1 MYNWFELITSLINM
15 RYLTFIFLILIVS
28 IGALAQNS
36 VRVGNA
42 APQFAAAATDG
53 VYYDLAAMRGRV
65 VVLTFWSTKC
75 EICRSEIPKL
85 NGFISKFDENAV
97 VFLAPT
103 LETDEKLEGFLR
115 ANPFK
120 AHILPN
126 SFGILLQYADRDR
139 EGNLDMGFPA
149 YFVIDQKG
157 NLAYRASGWDRTNEL
172 YSKITRLVTVD

>member
-1 MYNWFELITSLINM
+1 M
-15 RYLTFIFLILIVS
+15 RLLSIIFLMLVVS

-36 VRVGNA
+36 VKVGNA
-42 APQFAAAATDG
+42 APQFAAPATDG
-53 VYYDLAAMRGRV
+53 SYYDLASLRGRV

-85 NGFISKFDENAV
+85 NGFISKFDESQV

-103 LETDEKLEGFLR
+103 LENDQRLEPFLR
-115 ANPFK
+115 SNPFK
-120 AHILPN
+120 AHVLAN
-126 SFGILLQYADRDR
+126 SFGVLLQYADRDR

-157 NLAYRASGWDRTNEL
+157 DLAYRSSGWDRTNEL
-172 YSKITRLVTVD
+172 YSKITRLVTID